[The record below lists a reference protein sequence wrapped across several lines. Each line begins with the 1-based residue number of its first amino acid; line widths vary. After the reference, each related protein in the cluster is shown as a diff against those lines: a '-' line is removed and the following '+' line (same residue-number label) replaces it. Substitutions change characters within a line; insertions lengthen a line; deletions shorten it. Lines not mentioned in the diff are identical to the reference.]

1 MELAAEI
8 ASAFK
13 EVLQENN
20 WILEP
25 PGWTHSSFAAMRAI
39 AGNQPKASRVP
50 PLVPEHKYLAKIEGP
65 KSDVQQL
72 PLKCMQRCKSEIK
85 VPPTCSASID
95 ILPAESQLL
104 RSSEFRSSGGIVFA
118 SQAWGIPWS
127 ESEFVTKAIERGHP
141 RTFNALLPPALEDAV
156 SSTAYMSCGELAELR
171 ARWFATWVE
180 RAKELSPSE
189 IKLKENFP
197 RHLKRILGP
206 KRSLLLA
213 EILKHEGYPDL
224 GVVNE
229 VSEGT
234 KLVGQ
239 VPETGVFDKCFKAA
253 EISVEQLIEGSAES
267 NRSIFHSSRSS
278 GDHLVDKAVYEKTL
292 EERDEGWLEGPISF
306 SSLPVGSVLSRRFG
320 LKQPNKVRL
329 IDDLSGSFV
338 NMTVQSNESPRSHT
352 TDVVASLAL
361 GFLEPVNGAGCGPN
375 FRSEVC
381 VQTAGH
387 Q

>member
-72 PLKCMQRCKSEIK
+72 PKKCMQRCKSEIT
-85 VPPTCSASID
+85 VSPTCSASIG

-118 SQAWGIPWS
+118 SQDWGIPWS

-189 IKLKENFP
+189 IKLKEGLP
-197 RHLKRILGP
+197 PHLKRILGP
-206 KRSLLLA
+206 KRILLLA

-229 VSEGT
+229 VLEGT

-253 EISVEQLIEGSAES
+253 EISVEQLLRDPPNQIAA
-267 NRSIFHSSRSS
+267 SSTAPVPAGTIWLTKQFMKR
-278 GDHLVDKAVYEKTL
+278 LLKRETRA
-292 EERDEGWLEGPISF
+292 GWR
-306 SSLPVGSVLSRRFG
+306 VLS
-320 LKQPNKVRL
+320 V
-329 IDDLSGSFV
+329 
-338 NMTVQSNESPRSHT
+338 
-352 TDVVASLAL
+352 
-361 GFLEPVNGAGCGPN
+361 FLHCL
-375 FRSEVC
+375 
-381 VQTAGH
+381 
-387 Q
+387 